1 MLQVF
6 WGVLAWQEYIYA
18 MPTEQHTSTVPCKQ
32 KKQKTNGKAQIHT
45 TGSKHIQTSHEKQ
58 SREGI
63 S

>member
-6 WGVLAWQEYIYA
+6 LGVLAWQEYIYA
-18 MPTEQHTSTVPCKQ
+18 MPTEQHTSTVPCKH
-32 KKQKTNGKAQIHT
+32 KKTNSKAQIHT